1 MIPRV
6 VGINSTLGAKAG
18 LALIAA
24 LAIAVCGFTAPAA
37 AKKSS
42 KTAPGGPISDA
53 ISNPTGAD
61 IPVPFVQEF
70 KFKGRK
76 FKGRKVSDVS
86 VTVNAFG
93 NGAGSNAEL
102 SAILVDPRGD
112 ADTALDPKGGSAP
125 LPLPKLGNSMLNL
138 AFRDTSLLIPCNP
151 FDEPRFNC
159 NYLQGASEGGGLGT
173 MTGELNAV
181 ISSQFEGKGA
191 RGTWKLVWRDA
202 LAGGTTT
209 TLGPAT
215 LTLQTTKKK

>member
-1 MIPRV
+1 MLFAAAAISAV
-6 VGINSTLGAKAG
+6 
-18 LALIAA
+18 ALIA
-24 LAIAVCGFTAPAA
+24 TAPALG

-42 KTAPGGPISDA
+42 RSAAGGAISDA
-53 ISNPTGAD
+53 IANPSGSD

-76 FKGRKVSDVS
+76 FKGRKVTDVG

-93 NGAGSNAEL
+93 NESGSNGDLTAV
-102 SAILVDPRGD
+102 LVDPRGD
-112 ADTALDPKGGSAP
+112 ADVALDPKGGSAP
-125 LPLPKLGNSMLNL
+125 LPLPRIGNAMLNL

-159 NYLQGASEGGGLGT
+159 NYLQGATESGGTGT

-202 LAGGTTT
+202 SANGTTT
-209 TLGPAT
+209 TLGRST
-215 LTLQTTKKK
+215 LTLQASKKKK